1 MPCEIFLFSKTSI
14 VYNFHNGTVKA
25 AAGIIGT
32 MGKTSS
38 NQLTRS
44 DIMRRV
50 SDDEVRTLSEHFP
63 EVEPGCLLNG
73 TGPER
78 MQEIWNIASSRGSS
92 TNTPTSSSTTYR
104 KKRWIY

>member
-1 MPCEIFLFSKTSI
+1 M
-14 VYNFHNGTVKA
+14 YNFHNGTVKA

-50 SDDEVRTLSEHFP
+50 SDNEVRTLSEHFP
-63 EVEPGCLLNG
+63 ELEPGCLLNG

-78 MQEIWNIASSRGSS
+78 MQEIWNIASSSVSS
-92 TNTPTSSSTTYR
+92 ISSNNQGTTTTASSASYR